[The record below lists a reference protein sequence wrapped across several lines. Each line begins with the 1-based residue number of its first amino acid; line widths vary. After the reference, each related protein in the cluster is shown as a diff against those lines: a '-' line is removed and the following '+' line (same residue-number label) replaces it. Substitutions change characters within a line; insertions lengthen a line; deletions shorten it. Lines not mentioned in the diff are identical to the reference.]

1 MNIVAIVVFLAAT
14 LLSVTNAIDKTL
26 QPNAYGADV
35 VEAVVNVIRDSCL
48 FAEDRRFLRRLA
60 YVESQDGSAPNTFRS
75 GYYGGI
81 WQVDENEF
89 RATQNKP
96 LLQSQYNLILS
107 RFGITW
113 NAVRWQD
120 LRRPLYS
127 GIAAALFSIY
137 RAGPSGMSWKLE
149 EQGLFWGHNFH
160 GGRPANNFTQ
170 LAQILDLG
178 CKTNQQVD
186 LVFVVDTSSSLTAN
200 DFTRSI
206 RFLSEV
212 VDGFEISPYNTQV
225 GLVTYSSTAR
235 VEFHLNQHTNNV
247 SLHNA
252 INGVHNV
259 PGATQTDKAIDKAI
273 TEVFSSG
280 NGARPGAVKVMVV
293 ITDGNSDDD
302 LNTLD
307 AANKAHAAGVVTFS
321 VGVGTSIG
329 KTELDNIA
337 TDPDCTHAYTVK
349 GYDEIKFLREEIQ
362 KATCIAPLYINQTYS
377 CRLDQC
383 PPLAVLTGPNGTT
396 IETNITCGGMNVYS
410 AFSNPY
416 PSGAQYETIDYT
428 YMGNMS
434 QHFFSTGGK
443 TLYINMKDS
452 SSGNIYRTCIATITP
467 KYGDRTDHS
476 VTVRCYKD
484 GVEILC
490 KDEYFNCTE
499 KWNFNSPCTNANI
512 LAGITKFPH
521 PYNNNKFLMC
531 DLSGKMYIVI
541 CPPRELYFKDCSQCL
556 GENSVSSSGCGT
568 SLAPTVAN
576 PCSRAQILAGN
587 LFFPYPGDVTKFI
600 HCDIWGHPWE
610 RNCPAGDEWDQGL
623 LTCFVASTYSPCRHH
638 VPGTPYLYPHQCD
651 PHQYIHCDTNHQSF
665 VQSCQLDYVFLKT
678 TQTCVPKG
686 QYGTDTYYN
695 TCGGSTTP
703 QYYATTAGQIGPT
716 AGYNG
721 GYTYSTQ
728 LWQSPC
734 THANIANNELYFPVT
749 QDLHKYIQC
758 DLNGRQYLRTCSGS
772 GRDFY
777 DPISH
782 TCVDGPVFVDNI
794 IEG

>member
-60 YVESQDGSAPNTFRS
+60 Y
-75 GYYGGI
+75 
-81 WQVDENEF
+81 VDENEF

-362 KATCIAPLYINQTYS
+362 KATCIVPSL
-377 CRLDQC
+377 
-383 PPLAVLTGPNGTT
+383 
-396 IETNITCGGMNVYS
+396 GG
-410 AFSNPY
+410 AHRTKRNPY

-434 QHFFSTGGK
+434 QHFFSTGG
-443 TLYINMKDS
+443 
-452 SSGNIYRTCIATITP
+452 
-467 KYGDRTDHS
+467 

-576 PCSRAQILAGN
+576 PCSRAQIL
-587 LFFPYPGDVTKFI
+587 
-600 HCDIWGHPWE
+600 
-610 RNCPAGDEWDQGL
+610 AGDEWDQGL